1 MRLIEV
7 GDIMAL
13 FDYTRTM
20 GDEVVKPM
28 EHSVSKD
35 AERIVEEPATTPVAV
50 QKDATSVVSNG
61 SEVVDKSIEK
71 ELLIRL
77 HGIDNQD
84 VYVDEGSSKAR
95 LVRIPD
101 HESDLGYGVLMLDKS
116 CIEPAVNAKGGLM
129 AGFSDVVV
137 STDGTSLMG
146 HYFRFENTADG
157 DTKTVHSDV
166 TPQYL
171 QDEWNRVSAEQV
183 AKARETTQKMA
194 SATMVEEERQYGTE

>member
-1 MRLIEV
+1 
-7 GDIMAL
+7 
-13 FDYTRTM
+13 
-20 GDEVVKPM
+20 
-28 EHSVSKD
+28 
-35 AERIVEEPATTPVAV
+35 
-50 QKDATSVVSNG
+50 
-61 SEVVDKSIEK
+61 
-71 ELLIRL
+71 
-77 HGIDNQD
+77 
-84 VYVDEGSSKAR
+84 
-95 LVRIPD
+95 
-101 HESDLGYGVLMLDKS
+101 
-116 CIEPAVNAKGGLM
+116 M

-157 DTKTVHSDV
+157 DTRTVHSDV